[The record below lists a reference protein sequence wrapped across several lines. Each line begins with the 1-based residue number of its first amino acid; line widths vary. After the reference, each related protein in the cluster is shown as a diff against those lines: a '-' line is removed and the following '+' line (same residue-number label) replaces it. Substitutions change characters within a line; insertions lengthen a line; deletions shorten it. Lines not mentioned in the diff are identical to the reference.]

1 VKNEKSRSLSYRD
14 AGVDIDRGN
23 RLVDRIKAI
32 ARATH
37 DDNVLGGV
45 GGFGALYQLPNAGYT
60 EPVLVSATD
69 GVGTKLQLAVEL
81 GRHATIGID
90 LVAMCANDVLAQ
102 GAKPLFFLDYF
113 ATGRLELDVAQEVI
127 EGIAEGC
134 RLAGAALIGG
144 ESAEMPGSYPDGE
157 YDLAG
162 FCVGMVDRSRIIDG
176 RLVQPTDVLIGLPSS
191 GVHSNGYSLVRRIVQ
206 HCGADLNAAFDG
218 QADETA
224 AAETPDRTLG
234 QTLLEPTRIYVD
246 ALMPLLDEVPV
257 KGIAHI
263 TGGGIT
269 ENLARI
275 IPPGLS
281 ATLEADS
288 WTRPYIFDWLQ
299 DNGNVT
305 DQEMWRTF
313 NCGLGMIFCVAS
325 KHAERTLSSLSKRGE
340 EPVLIGEI
348 NALGPSNEVVE
359 LE

>member
-1 VKNEKSRSLSYRD
+1 VKNEKTPSLSYRD

-32 ARATH
+32 ARSTH

-45 GGFGALYQLPNAGYT
+45 GGFGALYQLPNNGCA

-81 GRHATIGID
+81 GLHGTIGID

-113 ATGRLELDVAQEVI
+113 ATGRLELDVAQQVI

-176 RLVQPTDVLIGLPSS
+176 RLVQPSDVLIGLPSS
-191 GVHSNGYSLVRRIVQ
+191 GIHSNGYSLVRRIVD
-206 HCGADLNAAFDG
+206 HCGGDLSAPFEG
-218 QADETA
+218 QASGA
-224 AAETPDRTLG
+224 TLG
-234 QTLLEPTRIYVD
+234 QALLEPTRIYVD
-246 ALMPLLDEVPV
+246 ALIPLIDEVPV

-263 TGGGIT
+263 TGGGII

-275 IPPGLS
+275 MPPGLS
-281 ATLEADS
+281 ATLKADS
-288 WTRPYIFDWLQ
+288 WARPAIFDWLQ
-299 DNGNVT
+299 NNGNVD

-313 NCGLGMIFCVAS
+313 NCGLGMIFSVAS
-325 KHAERTLSSLSKRGE
+325 KHADRALSSLAERGE
-340 EPVLIGEI
+340 APVLIGEV
-348 NALGPSNEVVE
+348 NALGPSNNVVD